1 VRDRDATG
9 GAAGWEGLVDEALTL
24 YTGPFLLDDI
34 EQPSYTVR
42 REQLRARLLRTLTRV
57 GRHWEES
64 GRGETA
70 VDAYLRC
77 IEVDE
82 QCEAFYRNLMLCHQ
96 RQGNAA
102 EALAT

>member
-1 VRDRDATG
+1 MS
-9 GAAGWEGLVDEALTL
+9 DEMKLARIVWALAALT
-24 YTGPFLLDDI
+24 
-34 EQPSYTVR
+34 
-42 REQLRARLLRTLTRV
+42 RARLLRTLTRV

-64 GRGETA
+64 GRGEIA

-96 RQGNAA
+96 RQGNTTRLRRRCPAPRRS
-102 EALAT
+102 